1 MKVARPH
8 RAYLGLLIVPG
19 LVPAGP
25 DLFRVW
31 ASLSPKAAS
40 VHRKAKPYGA
50 GCVGA
55 QKKRTQYRFPWN
67 LAGSEDLSPW
77 CGNGNW
83 EEGAVEEKVFQSFC
97 ITH

>member
-1 MKVARPH
+1 M
-8 RAYLGLLIVPG
+8 
-19 LVPAGP
+19 VPAGP
-25 DLFRVW
+25 DLLRMW

-50 GCVGA
+50 GCVWA

-67 LAGSEDLSPW
+67 LAGSPSDPEDLSPW

-83 EEGAVEEKVFQSFC
+83 EEGAMEEKVFQSFC
-97 ITH
+97 ITY